1 MSIYWYW
8 LANLSGI
15 GPVTTNKLLQY
26 FSTPKEVYEAKEQE
40 LKKILSPLQIN
51 TLVKNKNLDKL
62 QKEWSD
68 LKDKGIRF
76 IHRDSKEY
84 PERFRVLL
92 NAPVGF
98 YLKGKMPL
106 ESRMNIAVVGARNA
120 SAYGIEMALYFARG
134 LAKAGV
140 NIISGLAYGIDKQAH
155 LGAIE
160 VGGYTMGI
168 LGCGINICYPKENYA
183 LFEKMQYAGGIL
195 SEFPLNENPK
205 ANHFP
210 MRNRLISGLS
220 DGVLVVEAKEKSGSL
235 ITVDF
240 ALEQGKEVF
249 VIPGRLKEANSVG
262 CNRLIQEGA
271 MLVMEPE
278 DILSEYGISN
288 FFINNEAKNTE
299 NNLAQ
304 KEKMVYS
311 VLGLEAK
318 FIDEIIENTRLTVQE
333 TLSALFSLEIKGYV
347 KQVVKNY
354 YIKSME

>member
-1 MSIYWYW
+1 MNIYWYW
-8 LANLSGI
+8 MANLSGI
-15 GPVTTNKLLQY
+15 GPVTANKLLLY
-26 FSTPKEVYEAKEQE
+26 FSSPKGVYDAKEQE
-40 LKKILSPLQIN
+40 LKEILTPAQIN
-51 TLVKNKNLDKL
+51 SLVRSKNLNKL
-62 QKEWSD
+62 QKEFD
-68 LKDKGIRF
+68 YLAEKGIRF

-84 PERFRVLL
+84 PKRFRVLL
-92 NAPVGF
+92 DAPVGF

-106 ESRMNIAVVGARNA
+106 ESAVNIAVVGARNA
-120 SAYGIEMALYFARG
+120 SAYGIEMALYFSRG

-155 LGAIE
+155 LGAIGA
-160 VGGYTMGI
+160 GGYTMGV
-168 LGCGINICYPKENYA
+168 LGCGINICYPKENYH
-183 LFEKMQYAGGIL
+183 LFEKMQRSGGIL

-220 DGVLVVEAKEKSGSL
+220 DGVLVIEAKEKSGSL

-249 VIPGRLKEANSVG
+249 VVPGRLKEVNSVG

-271 MLVMEPE
+271 RLVIEPK
-278 DILSEYGISN
+278 DILDEYGILDIY
-288 FFINNEAKNTE
+288 INNETKNTE

-354 YIKSME
+354 YIKSIE